1 MFDPTI
7 FENLKV
13 GIENAVYD
21 LDNLDEIIRVSDR
34 KDLLDMATLSRSFS
48 LRFELVQQSAASA
61 EICLE
66 TGLRDLAAEIL
77 EIPEEQPGCV
87 LKLRFHKNIA
97 DPAYSCPVIAQI
109 VKEIWNPELPPV
121 QTIRYTYGDDAVPI
135 HNTIELRFPRKI
147 NEDQM
152 GDIPNITEFMLRTLV
167 ELNRI

>member
-21 LDNLDEIIRVSDR
+21 LDNLDEIIRITDR
-34 KDLLDMATLSRSFS
+34 KDLLDMANLSRSFR
-48 LRFELVQQSAASA
+48 LRFELVQQHATSA

-77 EIPEEQPGCV
+77 EIQEEQPGCD

-97 DPAYSCPVIAQI
+97 DASTACPAIAQI
-109 VKEIWNPELPPV
+109 IKEIWNPELPPL
-121 QTIRYTYGDDAVPI
+121 QTIRYTYSDEPALLY
-135 HNTIELRFPRKI
+135 NTIELRFPRRI
-147 NEDQM
+147 NEEQM
-152 GDIPNITEFMLRTLV
+152 GDIPNILEFMLRTLR
-167 ELNRI
+167 ELNRM

>member
-21 LDNLDEIIRVSDR
+21 LDNLDEIIRVTDR

-48 LRFELVQQSAASA
+48 LRFELATPSTTSA

-77 EIPEEQPGCV
+77 EIPEGQPACE
-87 LKLRFHKNIA
+87 LKLRFHINIA
-97 DPAYSCPVIAQI
+97 DASIACPAIAQI
-109 VKEIWNPELPPV
+109 MKEIWNPELPRCKRSGIP
-121 QTIRYTYGDDAVPI
+121 TAMMRY
-135 HNTIELRFPRKI
+135 RFTTRSS
-147 NEDQM
+147 
-152 GDIPNITEFMLRTLV
+152 FAFLV
-167 ELNRI
+167 GSTKNRWEISRISWNSCFVRWEN

>member
-21 LDNLDEIIRVSDR
+21 LDNLDEIIRVTDR

-48 LRFELVQQSAASA
+48 LRFELAASSTTSA

-77 EIPEEQPGCV
+77 EIPEGQPACE
-87 LKLRFHKNIA
+87 LKLRFYKHISDASIA
-97 DPAYSCPVIAQI
+97 CPAIAQI
-109 VKEIWNPELPPV
+109 IKEIWNPELPPL
-121 QTIRYTYGDDAVPI
+121 QTIRYTYSDPVPL
-135 HNTIELRFPRKI
+135 HNTIELRFPRRI
-147 NEDQM
+147 NEEQM
-152 GDIPNITEFMLRTLV
+152 GDIPNILEFMLRTLG
-167 ELNRI
+167 ELDPI